1 MIHAVELDFYSL
13 GLRDLARELDVNETH
28 LLWLIRTDRMQEDAD
43 FFKVIRIGKS
53 THKRYRGK
61 CYEVLRAK
69 LTGVNLNELWRIGKW
84 RLRDGY
90 ARQNDSQPKLS

>member
-13 GLRDLARELDVNETH
+13 GLRDLARKLDVNETH

-53 THKRYRGK
+53 THKRYSGK

-69 LTGVNLNELWRIGKW
+69 LTGVNLNELWANRKV
-84 RLRDGY
+84 
-90 ARQNDSQPKLS
+90 AA